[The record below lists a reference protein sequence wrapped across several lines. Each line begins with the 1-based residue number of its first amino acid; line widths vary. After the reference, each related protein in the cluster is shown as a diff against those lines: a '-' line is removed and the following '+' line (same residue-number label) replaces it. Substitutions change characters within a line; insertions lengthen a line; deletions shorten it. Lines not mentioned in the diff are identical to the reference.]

1 MLKLKKNYISL
12 IVNPSIKIT
21 TKTYLKKSFENKN
34 AKIVILFSSKDNF
47 SNASKKARVVKVTF

>member
-34 AKIVILFSSKDNF
+34 AKIVIL
-47 SNASKKARVVKVTF
+47 